1 MKRTATASW
10 KGSVRIG
17 EGKVSTGSGVLSKM
31 IFVTGSNAGEVPS
44 TTCTEMLA
52 ATEASCMSVTLARE
66 LEAAKIPFES
76 IETQAEINV
85 EFPHKTPEITGIALE
100 VTVHS
105 ADGDPAE
112 ITKAVN
118 RAKHHGVVTKVL
130 KCEVKVKTHIVTSAN
145 A

>member
-1 MKRTATASW
+1 MKRTAAASW

-17 EGKVSTGSGVLSKM
+17 EGTVSTGSGVLSNM

-52 ATEASCMSVTLARE
+52 ATESACMSVTLARE
-66 LEAAKIPFES
+66 LESAGVPFES
-76 IETQAEINV
+76 IHTEAEINV
-85 EFPHKTPEITGIALE
+85 EFPHKTPEITGILLN
-100 VTVHS
+100 VTVQTV
-105 ADGDPAE
+105 DGEPAAIE
-112 ITKAVN
+112 KAVN

-130 KCEVKVKTHIVTSAN
+130 KCDVKVKTHIVSSAH

>member
-1 MKRTATASW
+1 MKRTAAASW

-17 EGKVSTGSGVLSKM
+17 EGTVSTGSGVLSKM

-52 ATEASCMSVTLARE
+52 ATEAACMSVTLARE

-76 IETQAEINV
+76 INTDAEINV
-85 EFPHKTPEITGIALE
+85 EFPHKTPEITGIELN
-100 VTVHS
+100 VTVNTS
-105 ADGDPAE
+105 DGDPTE
-112 ITKAVN
+112 IQKAVN

-130 KCEVKVKTHIVTSAN
+130 KCEVKVKSHIVTSAN